1 MAKQMV
7 VKSSLMQASKSFY
20 SLSKKTS
27 KMLSFCNYFIT
38 LPTQKENNMK
48 QTLTSYFRLSLLLS
62 LRTLGTRE

>member
-1 MAKQMV
+1 
-7 VKSSLMQASKSFY
+7 
-20 SLSKKTS
+20 
-27 KMLSFCNYFIT
+27 MLSFCNYFIT